1 MCGFRAGLSAFAAAV
16 LLVVGAERPS
26 KYHHTIEEGR
36 VQVIESHQPVPLA
49 VRPGG
54 SVLEFGPLLFDG
66 NVVQEHGKSHP
77 DHWVVLFCPSWW
89 EPCQAFVEIYQDQA
103 EHWQLRLNNGLLNA
117 RTRFAVVDCAIHK
130 VLCNEQ
136 AVEDYPTIV
145 HYGRGVRV
153 GQFTMNGKTDPDRFV
168 AWLEAQLGH
177 VPAAASQEA
186 PAASS
191 GTAATVAA
199 VWRPFLAPGLSRDV
213 AIIAVVL
220 AANCWAFLSGTE
232 PAAKEPRGAPPANAA
247 VVAAEAQPG
256 ARRPVSR
263 CLPADWTRQGESL
276 VL

>member
-191 GTAATVAA
+191 GCGARGQLLGLPFGYGASGEGAAGGTACQRGRGCGRGSAG
-199 VWRPFLAPGLSRDV
+199 R
-213 AIIAVVL
+213 
-220 AANCWAFLSGTE
+220 
-232 PAAKEPRGAPPANAA
+232 PAARVSLPARGLDQAGREPRVVSPWTACAA
-247 VVAAEAQPG
+247 AY
-256 ARRPVSR
+256 
-263 CLPADWTRQGESL
+263 RQS
-276 VL
+276 